1 MSNPNKPGDRVP
13 NYARFIPREEL
24 RDFAAWTPDAFGGG
38 APGDAGRGAGDA
50 ADEPS
55 TAGAEAGS
63 SRLDAARQAGYHDGY
78 RDGLVAL
85 DSFKRSFAAQTT
97 AQLGALLERFDAALL
112 GLEREMA
119 ATLAHTAVE
128 LARQVVRSE
137 LATRPELVT
146 RVAEDAL
153 AAVLMSARH
162 IRISVHPDDQPLVAE
177 GAAETLAARGARLV
191 ASPDVARGG
200 CIVESDLGRV
210 DAGIATR
217 WAQAAASLGQA
228 VPWVD
233 GAAEDRA

>member
-1 MSNPNKPGDRVP
+1 MSNPNKPVDRVP

-55 TAGAEAGS
+55 TAGTEPGS

-85 DSFKRSFAAQTT
+85 DGFKRSFAAQTT

-177 GAAETLAARGARLV
+177 GAAEALAARGARLV

-233 GAAEDRA
+233 GAAEDRT